1 MLEGLLRPQ
10 HLIII
15 LAIALLIF
23 GPGRL
28 PEMGAGIGK
37 GIREFKKAISGE
49 KDKEKIPEDT

>member
-1 MLEGLLRPQ
+1 MLEGLFRPQ
-10 HLIII
+10 HLLLI
-15 LAIALLIF
+15 LGIVLLIF

-49 KDKEKIPEDT
+49 KDKERIPEDT

>member
-10 HLIII
+10 HLLIVLGIV
-15 LAIALLIF
+15 LLIF
-23 GPGRL
+23 GPRRL

-49 KDKEKIPEDT
+49 KDKERIPEDT

>member
-1 MLEGLLRPQ
+1 LG
-10 HLIII
+10 IV
-15 LAIALLIF
+15 LLIF

-49 KDKEKIPEDT
+49 KDKERIPKDT